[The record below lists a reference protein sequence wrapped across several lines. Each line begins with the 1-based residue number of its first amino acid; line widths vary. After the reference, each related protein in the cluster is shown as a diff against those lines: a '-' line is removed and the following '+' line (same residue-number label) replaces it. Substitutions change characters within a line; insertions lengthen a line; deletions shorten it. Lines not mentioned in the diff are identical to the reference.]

1 MFARI
6 KNPAMPA
13 RDYLLDFK
21 LVVRQSTALSDPGS
35 ASVPSL
41 ESSASGE

>member
-6 KNPAMPA
+6 ANPAMPA

-21 LVVRQSTALSDPGS
+21 LVVRQSTALSDPVS
-35 ASVPSL
+35 AAIPSL
-41 ESSASGE
+41 ASGANRE